1 MIRLERLNKY
11 YQQGDEKIH
20 VLKDISLE
28 INQGE
33 FVAIMG
39 PSGSGKSTLINII
52 GFLDNQ
58 FEGEYLFKRNSVIG
72 KSSKDYAKLRNQ
84 NVGFVFQNFKLIA
97 NLTVAEN
104 VGLPLL
110 YAGYRRKDIG
120 ERVNNVLQSVHLKGI
135 AQKLPSQ
142 LSGGQQQR
150 VAIARALISKPS
162 FLLADEPTGA
172 LDRHTSQ
179 EILKLFLDLNQKLRS
194 TIIMVTHDYQVA
206 SQSQRMIQIMD
217 GRIESD
223 RSVSK

>member
-1 MIRLERLNKY
+1 
-11 YQQGDEKIH
+11 
-20 VLKDISLE
+20 
-28 INQGE
+28 INFPEPRSRVYFYFGR
-33 FVAIMG
+33 
-39 PSGSGKSTLINII
+39 GS
-52 GFLDNQ
+52 
-58 FEGEYLFKRNSVIG
+58 KRNSVIG

-135 AQKLPSQ
+135 AKKLPSQ